1 MADQVH
7 QCVLTLSDLQ
17 ILTGLS
23 ILISGYAQLHC
34 GLSVYHWQILVYL
47 TWFSSLTHLSCLTFL
62 RNHLY
67 NHPGGRLWRL
77 IGMGALVVMLIVA
90 LLPTGNYN
98 SNSDPADYAICS
110 FRHLGMIEQRGNLSY
125 SDDPGLAYGS
135 MIVSVLLMGLGFAS
149 RIVRLHRSLTIGL
162 VVASRRY
169 LSESGRRFLRL
180 QYERAKYPSDSS
192 GPSQG
197 RSGRKTILENL
208 FFYRPLLGTF
218 LAFRA
223 VLDLWSSMIIEVR
236 STLAYNR
243 SRLGT
248 RRFRLTV
255 TGVVA
260 TG

>member
-1 MADQVH
+1 MTDQVN

-67 NHPGGRLWRL
+67 NHPGERLWRL

-90 LLPTGNYN
+90 LLPTGNY
-98 SNSDPADYAICS
+98 SSSSDPAGYAICT
-110 FRHLGMIEQRGNLSY
+110 FRQLGMNYQHADY
-125 SDDPGLAYGS
+125 SFSEDPELAYGS
-135 MIVSVLLMGLGFAS
+135 MIVSVLLMGLGFVS
-149 RIVRLHRSLTIGL
+149 RVVRLHRSLAIGL

-169 LSESGRRFLRL
+169 LSEYGRRFLRL
-180 QYERAKYPSDSS
+180 QYEKAKYPSDPSVLSQDQSS
-192 GPSQG
+192 
-197 RSGRKTILENL
+197 RKIILRNL
-208 FFYRPLLGTF
+208 FFYRPLLSTY

-223 VLDLWSSMIIEVR
+223 VLDLWSSMIVEVR
-236 STLAYNR
+236 STLAS
-243 SRLGT
+243 SRLG
-248 RRFRLTV
+248 RHRFKLTV
-255 TGVVA
+255 IGVVA
-260 TG
+260 IG

>member
-1 MADQVH
+1 MTDQVN

-67 NHPGGRLWRL
+67 NHPGERLWRL

-90 LLPTGNYN
+90 LLPTGNYD

-110 FRHLGMIEQRGNLSY
+110 FRQLGMNYEHANY
-125 SDDPGLAYGS
+125 SFSGIPELTYGS
-135 MIVSVLLMGLGFAS
+135 MIVSVLLMGLGFVS
-149 RIVRLHRSLTIGL
+149 RVVRLHRSLAIGL
-162 VVASRRY
+162 VVAGRRY
-169 LSESGRRFLRL
+169 LSERGRRFLRL
-180 QYERAKYPSDSS
+180 RYEKAKYPSDPS
-192 GPSQG
+192 GASQG
-197 RSGRKTILENL
+197 QSSRKTILKNL
-208 FFYRPLLGTF
+208 FFYRPLLGTY

-223 VLDLWSSMIIEVR
+223 VLDLWSSMIVEVR
-236 STLAYNR
+236 STLAC
-243 SRLGT
+243 SRLGR
-248 RRFRLTV
+248 RRFKLMV
-255 TGVVA
+255 IGVVA
-260 TG
+260 IG

>member
-1 MADQVH
+1 MTDQVH

-67 NHPGGRLWRL
+67 NHPGERLWRL
-77 IGMGALVVMLIVA
+77 VGMGALVVMLIVA

-98 SNSDPADYAICS
+98 SNSDPAGYAICS
-110 FRHLGMIEQRGNLSY
+110 FRQLGMIEQQTGSSF
-125 SDDPGLAYGS
+125 SDDPVLAYAS
-135 MIVSVLLMGLGFAS
+135 MIVSVLLVGLGFVS

-169 LSESGRRFLRL
+169 LSERGRRFLRL
-180 QYERAKYPSDSS
+180 RYEKAKYPSDPS
-192 GPSQG
+192 GSSQG
-197 RSGRKTILENL
+197 QSGRKTILKNL
-208 FFYRPLLGTF
+208 FFYRPLLGTY

-236 STLAYNR
+236 STLACSGLGIR
-243 SRLGT
+243 RLK
-248 RRFRLTV
+248 LMV
-255 TGVVA
+255 IGVVA
-260 TG
+260 TD